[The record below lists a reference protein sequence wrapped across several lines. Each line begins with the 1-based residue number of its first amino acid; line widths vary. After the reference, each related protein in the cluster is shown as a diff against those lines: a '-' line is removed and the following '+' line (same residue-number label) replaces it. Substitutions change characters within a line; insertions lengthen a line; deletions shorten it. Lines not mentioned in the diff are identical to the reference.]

1 MFNAWIFFLGLSA
14 VKVQSFYTRKLNEG
28 VMKASKVVKAKE
40 EVAQILNKK
49 TIGRNY
55 VDPVLQL
62 IVMFS

>member
-1 MFNAWIFFLGLSA
+1 MDFFLGLSA

-28 VMKASKVVKAKE
+28 VKKANKVVKAKE

-49 TIGRNY
+49 TLGRNY
-55 VDPVLQL
+55 VDQVLQL